1 MVTNQIFSRY
11 FNCHALFYILVS
23 PSVLLLLRFENVD
36 LSVSMVGDYGD
47 HDVAVTSVTPEQTG
61 ADNVTGDMATILR
74 YEDTSRAP
82 DMGQRQGFDEPQ

>member
-1 MVTNQIFSRY
+1 MV
-11 FNCHALFYILVS
+11 
-23 PSVLLLLRFENVD
+23 
-36 LSVSMVGDYGD
+36 GD

-61 ADNVTGDMATILR
+61 ADNVTGDLATILR